1 MLVVMP
7 RTGLTNFAVWAMA
20 SAFVS
25 YIASGELATCG
36 AVIVPVALLVAW
48 QTRYWQEA
56 LGALS
61 GFTAICLL
69 NGILRLG
76 VREDGGGGPYLVA
89 GAVLAAAVVAM
100 WRYALAREAE
110 LPVRSA
116 PGSPATASTPGRLA
130 LASVVG
136 SVVPLFVSAALSLI
150 LGLRCQSDT
159 NSASPGSDLA
169 GYCDAMTDRPVLILV
184 LVGGPPL
191 IALVVGLVGARR
203 RNGPVVLAAIFLG
216 CVVAAAAHV
225 PDFVLSTSA

>member
-25 YIASGELATCG
+25 YVASGELATCG

-69 NGILRLG
+69 HGILRLE
-76 VREDGGGGPYLVA
+76 VREDGGGPYLVV

-100 WRYALAREAE
+100 WRYAVAREAE
-110 LPVRSA
+110 LPVPSA
-116 PGSPATASTPGRLA
+116 PRSPASASTPGRLA

-159 NSASPGSDLA
+159 NSANPGSDLA
-169 GYCDAMTDRPVLILV
+169 GYCDAVTDSPMLIVV

-203 RNGPVVLAAIFLG
+203 RNGPVVLAAILLG